1 MPRKSRKKRVR
12 QKARHNPQ
20 PVAAKAVDQ
29 RRESLPTLARQTRQ
43 APVAKSLVTG
53 AGLADRYRYVLSDA
67 RRSLI
72 IGGALILLLIV
83 LSFFLR

>member
-1 MPRKSRKKRVR
+1 MSRKSRKKRVR
-12 QKARHNPQ
+12 GKAWHNPQ

-29 RRESLPTLARQTRQ
+29 RRESLPTPARQTKQ
-43 APVAKSLVTG
+43 APAAKPLVTG
-53 AGLADRYRYVLSDA
+53 AGLADRYRHVLSDA

-72 IGGALILLLIV
+72 IGGSLILLLIV